1 MDTQGGYAQ
10 GGYNQTGHQLVK
22 IPLTLS
28 WGDELLS
35 FLEDRYSN
43 QAEGEMIVVQQWH
56 IQLHAGVSIG
66 LCWM

>member
-43 QAEGEMIVVQQWH
+43 QAEGEMIVV
-56 IQLHAGVSIG
+56 
-66 LCWM
+66 